1 VLNVA
6 VTGNAA
12 AGKSTVVKWF
22 RDWGARVIDA
32 DQLVR
37 EVEAP
42 GSPVLAAIARRF
54 GPQVLKA
61 DGSLDRDQLRGRV
74 MGDDNALASLNAI
87 VHPAVRRLRAELAK
101 DAQAGGAKVLI
112 NEIPLLFE
120 VMNPE
125 DFDLVV
131 LVEAPVATR
140 HDRLVEHRNLEP
152 DDADRLIG
160 SQMASERKRERSH
173 IIIENNGS
181 LAELERK
188 ARDAWKTIT
197 DRAGAALD
205 TPQRR
210 G

>member
-1 VLNVA
+1 

-37 EVEAP
+37 EVESP

-54 GPQVLKA
+54 GAKVLKS

-74 MGDDNALASLNAI
+74 MGDDDALASLNAI
-87 VHPAVRRLRAELAK
+87 VHPAVRRLRAALAK
-101 DAQAGGAKVLI
+101 EFQAAGATVLV

-120 VMNPE
+120 VMNPD
-125 DFDLVV
+125 DFDMVV

-140 HDRLVEHRNLEP
+140 HDRLVRHRHLEP

-160 SQMASERKRERSH
+160 SQMATERKRERSH
-173 IIIENNGS
+173 LIIENDGS
-181 LAELERK
+181 LADLEQK
-188 ARDAWKTIT
+188 AREAWKTIT
-197 DRAGAALD
+197 ARAAATLD